1 MDTVESLFAE
11 LRQELETYLTP
22 EQIRVIYQAYRLAAD
37 AHEGQLRQSG
47 EPYISHPLAVAR
59 ILAGM
64 RLDYQSILVAIL
76 HDVIEDTGIQKES
89 LAAFFGDEVAELVD
103 GVSKLTQIDF
113 GTRAEAQAENFR
125 KMVLAMV
132 RDIRVILVKLAD
144 RLHNMRTLSGL
155 SPEKQ
160 HRIALETLEIHA
172 PIANRLGM
180 HNFRIELEDLSFAA
194 LYPMRYRILNEAV
207 RKARGPR
214 KEMINII
221 KTALKD
227 RLESYHLPSS
237 SITGRQKHLYGIYQ
251 KMKKKHLSLSE
262 IMDVYGFRI
271 VVDSIDSCYRGL
283 GVVHNLYKPVP
294 ERFKDYIAIPKVN
307 GYQSLHT
314 TLFGP
319 HGVPIEIQIRT
330 ADMEHIANNGIAA
343 HWLYKTD
350 EKGVPSDAEVRM
362 REWLKGLLEL
372 QNHTGNSMEFIEHV
386 KVDLFPDEV
395 YVFTPAGAI
404 IELPTGAT
412 AVDFAYAVHSD
423 LGNSC
428 VGVKIDRR
436 LAPLST
442 PLVNGQT
449 VEVLTAS
456 DVSPNPIW
464 LNFVVTGKARGN
476 IRHFLK
482 TQHRDESI
490 TLGQQLITNV
500 LTTLGFTWAKLPT
513 ARIKS
518 LLKSLN
524 YASTEDLFVA
534 LGVGHEIPLII
545 ASRLTK
551 IAEAEVSRQ
560 LQLLSTTET
569 NTLSLVIKGTK
580 GWVVTFAECC
590 RPIPGDPIV
599 GIMDMGQGIVIHTEH
614 CRQLAKSHI
623 KAARYMPVPVRWEE
637 QIQAEFK
644 ANLRC
649 EMRNQRGVL
658 AKLASTIARA
668 DANIENVVLRE
679 HEDDHYSIVS
689 LTVSVRDRVHLAQVI
704 RRIRILKETVRIVRE
719 K

>member
-11 LRQELETYLTP
+11 LRDELETYLTP

-89 LAAFFGDEVAELVD
+89 LATFFGDDVAELVD

-113 GTRAEAQAENFR
+113 STRAEAQAENFR

-155 SPEKQ
+155 PSEKQ
-160 HRIALETLEIHA
+160 YRIARETLEIHA

-180 HNFRIELEDLSFAA
+180 HSFRIELEDLSFAA
-194 LYPMRYRILNEAV
+194 LYPFRYRVLKEVV
-207 RKARGPR
+207 RKARGGPR
-214 KEMINII
+214 KEMISNI
-221 KTALKD
+221 KSALKD
-227 RLESYHLPSS
+227 CLEKYHLSSS

-251 KMKKKHLSLSE
+251 KMKHKHLSLSE

-271 VVDSIDSCYRGL
+271 VVDSEDTCYRVL
-283 GVVHNLYKPVP
+283 GAVHSLYKPVP
-294 ERFKDYIAIPKVN
+294 ERFKDYIAIPKSN

-330 ADMEHIANNGIAA
+330 ADMEYIANNGIAA
-343 HWLYKTD
+343 HWLYKSS
-350 EKGVPSDAEVRM
+350 EEGAAASEAEIRM

-372 QNHTGNSMEFIEHV
+372 QNNTGNSMEFIEHA
-386 KVDLFPDEV
+386 KIDLFPDEV
-395 YVFTPAGAI
+395 YVFTPKGEI
-404 IELPTGAT
+404 IELPSGAT

-423 LGNSC
+423 LGNHC
-428 VGVKIDRR
+428 VGAKLDRR
-436 LAPLST
+436 FAPLST

-449 VEVLTAS
+449 IEIILDS
-456 DVSPNPIW
+456 HVSPNPNW
-464 LNFVVTGKARGN
+464 LNFVVTAKARSN

-482 TQHRDESI
+482 NQHREDAI
-490 TLGQQLITNV
+490 ALGKQLVTNV
-500 LTTLGFTWAKLPT
+500 LATLGVGWEELPA
-513 ARIKS
+513 ARVRS
-518 LLKSLN
+518 LLKSLH
-524 YASTEDLFVA
+524 YVTLDDLFEA
-534 LGVGHEIPLII
+534 IGLGHQVPLAI

-551 IAEAEVSRQ
+551 ISSTEISRH
-560 LQLLSTTET
+560 LLDDVDT
-569 NTLSLVIKGTK
+569 NRQALAIKGTQ
-580 GWVVTFAECC
+580 GLVVTFSECC

-599 GIMDMGQGIVIHTEH
+599 GVLDAGRGMVIHVED
-614 CRQLAKSHI
+614 CQQLAQLPRQSTS
-623 KAARYMPVPVRWEE
+623 YMAVRWEE
-637 QIQAEFK
+637 QIQGDFK
-644 ANLRC
+644 VDLRC
-649 EMRNQRGVL
+649 EMLNDRGVL
-658 AKLASTIARA
+658 AKLASTISRA
-668 DANIENVVLRE
+668 EADIQNVVLRE
-679 HEDDHYSIVS
+679 QEDGRYCLVN
-689 LTVSVRDRVHLAQVI
+689 LTVCVRDRTHLAHVI
-704 RRIRILKETVRIVRE
+704 RRIRMLKETLRIARE

>member
-144 RLHNMRTLSGL
+144 RLHNMRTLYGL
-155 SPEKQ
+155 NPEKQ
-160 HRIALETLEIHA
+160 RRIALETLEIHA

-214 KEMINII
+214 KEIINVI
-221 KTALKD
+221 KTALRDSVEKHQ
-227 RLESYHLPSS
+227 LSSS

-251 KMKKKHLSLSE
+251 KMKQKHLSLSE

-271 VVDSIDSCYRGL
+271 VVDSVDTCYRVL
-283 GVVHNLYKPVP
+283 GAVHNLYKPVP
-294 ERFKDYIAIPKVN
+294 ERFKDYIAIPKAN

-330 ADMEHIANNGIAA
+330 ADMEYIANNGIAA
-343 HWLYKTD
+343 HWLYKTG
-350 EKGVPSDAEVRM
+350 EHGAPPSDAEVRM

-395 YVFTPAGAI
+395 YVFTPGGEI

-449 VEVLTAS
+449 VEVITAS
-456 DVSPNPIW
+456 EVSPNPAW

-490 TLGQQLITNV
+490 LLGQQLIQNV
-500 LTTLGFTWAKLPT
+500 LATLGVTWEELPT

-518 LLKSLN
+518 VLKPLH
-524 YASTEDLFVA
+524 YATTQDLFEAVG
-534 LGVGHEIPLII
+534 LGHEVPLII

-551 IAEAEVSRQ
+551 IAEADISRQ
-560 LQLLSTTET
+560 LLKTTDA
-569 NTLSLVIKGTK
+569 NKLSLAIKGTK

-599 GIMDMGQGIVIHTEH
+599 GVMDMGRGIIIHTEH
-614 CRQLAKSHI
+614 CRQLAQSQ
-623 KAARYMPVPVRWEE
+623 AQRERYMPVRWEDQLQE
-637 QIQAEFK
+637 EFK

-649 EMRNQRGVL
+649 ETLNQRGVL
-658 AKLASTIARA
+658 AALASAIARA
-668 DANIENVVLRE
+668 DANIDNVILRE
-679 HEDDHYSIVS
+679 DEDDRYCAVN
-689 LTVSVRDRVHLAQVI
+689 LTVSVRDRIHLAQVI
-704 RRIRILKETVRIVRE
+704 RRIRMLKEVVRVARE